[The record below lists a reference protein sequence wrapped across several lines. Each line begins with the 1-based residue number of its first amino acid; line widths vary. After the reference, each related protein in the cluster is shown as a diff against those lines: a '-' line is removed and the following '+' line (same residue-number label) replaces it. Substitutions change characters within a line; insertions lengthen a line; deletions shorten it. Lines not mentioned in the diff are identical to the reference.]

1 MRTLVEIGARLAAAR
16 QAAGLT
22 VRELAGL
29 SGLHRNTIVNLE
41 TGKGN
46 LSLNSLLALASV
58 LNLDLLVVPREVA
71 TSRATDDDLKKTEL
85 SEQLDG
91 LMGKKT

>member
-1 MRTLVEIGARLAAAR
+1 MRTLVEIGARFAEAR
-16 QAAGLT
+16 DAAGLT
-22 VRELAGL
+22 VRELAER

-46 LSLNSLLALASV
+46 LSLNSMLALASV
-58 LNLDLLVVPREVA
+58 LNLDLLLVPREVA
-71 TSRATDDDLKKTEL
+71 TARAADTDLKKTEL
-85 SEQLDG
+85 SEQLDV